1 MKKKILFILLL
12 LTVMFRANAQVGIN
26 TENPKATLD
35 VSAAKTDG
43 TTAEG
48 IIAPKLSL
56 QQLVVKDAKYTAD
69 QVGTIVYVNDISGT
83 VSTKTA
89 NIKKVGYYYFDG
101 TLWKSFDQGWGLT
114 GNSGTDGAVNFL
126 GTIDDKDLVFK
137 RGNQLAGYLGG
148 TSGNASNNT
157 AFGVGA
163 LSLSA
168 TEIGANV
175 AMGNNSLQNNLKGVS
190 NTAIGHSS
198 LRNSTGG
205 SGNCVV
211 GTSALIAL
219 TTGGGNTALGYKA
232 GMGLVSGT
240 NNIAIGGQTVL
251 PETASNQMNIG
262 NLLFATGLSTS
273 TDPVSRVGIGT
284 PSPAAKL
291 DLNGD
296 LIIRT
301 AKASAT
307 NVSVVVRN
315 NDTGLIGVLPQ
326 THFTLV
332 VAAGATASISTASLP
347 YPSAGSLVI
356 TSGNQCGR
364 FVTAM
369 FSVVVSYPTDFSL
382 PIVYQN
388 SMARQVVGIPTKI
401 NSFKYQLKFPE
412 VTSCQTEGGTTQFDF
427 TLDTSVPGQVS
438 ITNDGDFE
446 RTYTLKISQVG

>member
-12 LTVMFRANAQVGIN
+12 LTVVFRANAQVGVN

-35 VSAAKTDG
+35 VSATKTDG

-83 VSTKTA
+83 ASTKTA

-148 TSGNASNNT
+148 FTGNT
-157 AFGVGA
+157 IFGLGA
-163 LSLSA
+163 LGLSA
-168 TEIGANV
+168 SEQGGNV
-175 AMGNNSLQNNLKGVS
+175 AIGNNSLQNNLKGIS
-190 NTAIGHSS
+190 NVGTGYNS
-198 LRNSTGG
+198 LKNSTG
-205 SGNCVV
+205 SGNSGV
-211 GTSALIAL
+211 GTSALKAL
-219 TTGGGNTALGYKA
+219 TNGNKNTALGYDA
-232 GMGLVSGT
+232 GSALVSGT
-240 NNIAIGGQTVL
+240 NNIIIGADTEIA
-251 PETASNQMNIG
+251 ETASNQMNIG
-262 NLLFATGLSTS
+262 NLLFATGLGNSAATTS
-273 TDPVSRVGIGT
+273 RAGIGT
-284 PSPAAKL
+284 SSPAAKL
-291 DLNGD
+291 DINGD
-296 LIIRT
+296 LIIKT
-301 AKASAT
+301 AQASSE

-326 THFTLV
+326 THFTV
-332 VAAGATASISTASLP
+332 VVPSGDTGSISTASLP

-356 TSGNQCGR
+356 ITGNACGR
-364 FVTAM
+364 NVTAV
-369 FSVVVSYPTDFSL
+369 FSIVVSHPVDFGL

-388 SMARQVVGIPTKI
+388 AMARQVVGEPTKI
-401 NSFKYQLKFPE
+401 NPFRYQLKFPD
-412 VTSCQTEGGTTQFDF
+412 VMGCASDGGGTQFDF
-427 TLDTSVPGQVS
+427 TVDSSVPGKIS
-438 ITNDGDFE
+438 ITNNGDVQ
-446 RTYTLKISQVG
+446 RTYILKISQIG